1 MRDNVVLLRTRQPV
15 ERSPA
20 CPAQFY
26 KFTGDPAEALLNEEF
41 LEKAAAFQEIRD
53 SLIAADRRELPVSE
67 AERRILH
74 FVRAYLYTYQGG

>member
-15 ERSPA
+15 DRSPA

-26 KFTGDPAEALLNEEF
+26 KFSGDPAEALLSEEF

-53 SLIAADRRELPVSE
+53 CLVAADRREVSVGE

-74 FVRAYLYTYQGG
+74 FVRAYLYADLVG